1 MSFTGVT
8 NAQWSLMDLVPSQ
21 QVSNMHS
28 FACNRKLPGLR
39 PRLNLHYAQEG
50 WGGWGGGAT
59 RCQHILDQ
67 SLHLHSKWW
76 PSLVIFLNWRWSKW
90 IWRCQLS
97 LYFLNYRISRRKHIL
112 ILQKCTKYA
121 ISTFHWICP
130 NVFHPVWSV
139 WPDWADLLDFGKL
152 FKACGNN

>member
-1 MSFTGVT
+1 MVINGPCPQPTGLQH
-8 NAQWSLMDLVPSQ
+8 AFFCLQ
-21 QVSNMHS
+21 QEVARPKAT
-28 FACNRKLPGLR
+28 FKPTLCPRRLR
-39 PRLNLHYAQEG
+39 
-50 WGGWGGGAT
+50 WMGGGAT

-90 IWRCQLS
+90 IWRCQPS